1 MNITGYESLLA
12 AARQQTEPQQ
22 LLFVFLQASLPED
35 SVDEEK
41 DRFNAGQGGALEPVM
56 CVDKA
61 LDELGSF
68 SDLVEE
74 SVKMG
79 QDWQIVLVAGLSG
92 ENGVA
97 PDPSKVESS
106 LKMMVD
112 SVQNGGD
119 LSRFMSFDRDG
130 EPVQF
135 N

>member
-1 MNITGYESLLA
+1 MNITDYESLLA
-12 AARQQTEPQQ
+12 AARQQPEPQQ

-35 SVDEEK
+35 SIDEEK

-74 SVKMG
+74 SVKMD

-92 ENGVA
+92 EKGVV
-97 PDPSKVESS
+97 PDPAKVESS

-119 LSRFMSFDRDG
+119 LSRFMSFDRNG

>member
-1 MNITGYESLLA
+1 MNITDYESLLA
-12 AARQQTEPQQ
+12 AARQQMEPQQ

-79 QDWQIVLVAGLSG
+79 QDWHIVLVAGLSG

-97 PDPSKVESS
+97 PDPAKVESS

>member
-12 AARQQTEPQQ
+12 AARQQPEPQR

-35 SVDEEK
+35 SEDDEK
-41 DRFNAGQGGALEPVM
+41 DCFNSGQGGALEPVM
-56 CVDKA
+56 CVDKTP
-61 LDELGSF
+61 DELGSF

-79 QDWQIVLVAGLSG
+79 QDWHIVLVAGLSG
-92 ENGVA
+92 ENGVT
-97 PDPSKVESS
+97 PGSEKVESS

-112 SVQNGGD
+112 TVQNGGD

>member
-41 DRFNAGQGGALEPVM
+41 DRFNAGQGGALDPVM

>member
-35 SVDEEK
+35 SIDEEK

-79 QDWQIVLVAGLSG
+79 QDWHIVLVAGLSG

-97 PDPSKVESS
+97 PDPAKVESS

>member
-1 MNITGYESLLA
+1 MNITDYESLLA
-12 AARQQTEPQQ
+12 AARQQVEPQR
-22 LLFVFLQASLPED
+22 LLFVFLQASLPKD
-35 SVDEEK
+35 SKDEEK
-41 DRFNAGQGGALEPVM
+41 NSFDSGQGGALEPVM

-68 SDLVEE
+68 SDLVDE

-92 ENGVA
+92 ENDVE
-97 PDPSKVESS
+97 PDSAKVESS

-112 SVQNGGD
+112 TVQNGGD
-119 LSRFMSFDRDG
+119 LSRFMSFDRGGD
-130 EPVQF
+130 PVQF

>member
-1 MNITGYESLLA
+1 MNITDYESLLA
-12 AARQQTEPQQ
+12 AARQQAEPQR
-22 LLFVFLQASLPED
+22 LLFVFLQASLPKD
-35 SVDEEK
+35 SKDEEK
-41 DRFNAGQGGALEPVM
+41 NSFDSGQGGALEPVM

-68 SDLVEE
+68 SDLVDE

-92 ENGVA
+92 ENDVE
-97 PDPSKVESS
+97 PDSAKVESS

-112 SVQNGGD
+112 TVQNGGD
-119 LSRFMSFDRDG
+119 LSRFMSFDRGGD
-130 EPVQF
+130 PVQF